1 MAVKSNARIQF
12 RYGLCL
18 NTRGGC
24 SKAKTKEVQK
34 ISVHKKL
41 VCEECGKD
49 LKECPPPV
57 SWWDK
62 YGKLTI
68 GSVAALTVIGGG
80 AAYFLSAPASIIPES
95 VVSEI
100 TAVTL
105 GDVDPMIW
113 VGTTDTLSVTPTPA
127 DAKATYVWSSSNE
140 SVAIVKD
147 GIVKVVGEGET
158 TITVKVQGKE
168 DISASA
174 KFYAENYEE
183 TDEQSGEEK
192 ENKEGKT
199 NLPSGKIDLGFA
211 TYEGD
216 TKNGKPEGNGTMT
229 FKTRHIIPGA
239 KGDVEAQPG
248 EYVTGTWRNGEVNV
262 VTLYQKNGNKPVIMH
277 R

>member
-1 MAVKSNARIQF
+1 MPIKYN
-12 RYGLCL
+12 YGICTNTDCDDNGNPCPLCA
-18 NTRGGC
+18 
-24 SKAKTKEVQK
+24 SKEKQKLAANKEF
-34 ISVHKKL
+34 
-41 VCEECGKD
+41 VCRECGEPLSKVA
-49 LKECPPPV
+49 PPKTT
-57 SWWDK
+57 WDK

-68 GSVAALTVIGGG
+68 GSVAALAVIGGG
-80 AAYFLSAPASIIPES
+80 AAYFLSAPASAPES

-140 SVAIVKD
+140 SVATVKE

-174 KFYAENYEE
+174 KFYAENYAE

>member
-18 NTRGGC
+18 NTSGGC

-68 GSVAALTVIGGG
+68 GSVAALAVIGGG
-80 AAYFLSAPASIIPES
+80 AAYFLSAPA
-95 VVSEI
+95 
-100 TAVTL
+100 
-105 GDVDPMIW
+105 
-113 VGTTDTLSVTPTPA
+113 
-127 DAKATYVWSSSNE
+127 WSSSNE
-140 SVAIVKD
+140 SVATVKD

-183 TDEQSGEEK
+183 TDGQSGEEK
-192 ENKEGKT
+192 VNKEGKT
-199 NLPSGKIDLGFA
+199 NLPSGKIDLGFATYEGDLGFA